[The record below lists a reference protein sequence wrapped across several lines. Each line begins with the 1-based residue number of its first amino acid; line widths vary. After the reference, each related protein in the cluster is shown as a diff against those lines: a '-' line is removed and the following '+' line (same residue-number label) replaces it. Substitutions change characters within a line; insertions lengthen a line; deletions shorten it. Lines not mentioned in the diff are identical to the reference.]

1 VNTKSKVNVAKGFC
15 GKVQKTNAT
24 INFRIKAN
32 GVYINPNLLDTGSKS
47 DNSPCRSPSYLT
59 FIILYEIK
67 TINPRANK
75 TTTTPKNIS
84 ITVASEKLKENNN
97 NGNMKML
104 KRSFKCLYLILFTAL
119 KNFSGYF

>member
-47 DNSPCRSPSYLT
+47 DKSPCRSPSYLT
-59 FIILYEIK
+59 FIIL
-67 TINPRANK
+67 
-75 TTTTPKNIS
+75 
-84 ITVASEKLKENNN
+84 
-97 NGNMKML
+97 
-104 KRSFKCLYLILFTAL
+104 
-119 KNFSGYF
+119 